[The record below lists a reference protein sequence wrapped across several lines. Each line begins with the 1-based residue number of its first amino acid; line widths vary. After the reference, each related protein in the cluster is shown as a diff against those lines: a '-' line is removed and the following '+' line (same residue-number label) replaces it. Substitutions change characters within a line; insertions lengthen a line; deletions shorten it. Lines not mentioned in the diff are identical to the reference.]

1 MTPSNLIDVIV
12 SSIAHET
19 PAVRV
24 YELRMP
30 DGAALP
36 SFTAG
41 SHIDVHLPQGLVR
54 AYSLCNPQNESDKY
68 LIAVAHSQNGRG
80 GSTYIHSNLKIGD
93 ILKICPPRNNFP
105 LYEDAPHT
113 VFIAGGIGITPIL
126 CMAHRLEAL
135 GRSWELVYCAR
146 TRASAAFVELLS
158 RFKVKVSF
166 VFDGEPGQKMLDMR
180 AFAASV
186 PKDAHLY
193 CCGPQPMMD
202 AFTAATVDR
211 LATTVHLEYFT
222 AKDAPATGGGFTVK
236 LFRSSREVQIQSEKS
251 ILDTLLE
258 MDVPVQYSCLEGTC
272 GECLTTVL
280 AGTPDHR
287 DVFLS
292 KADHDANNKMTICCS
307 GSKTSVLVLD
317 L

>member
-1 MTPSNLIDVIV
+1 MTPSNLIEVTIA
-12 SSIAHET
+12 SITRET
-19 PAVRV
+19 PDVCV
-24 YELRMP
+24 YELRNL
-30 DGAALP
+30 DGNALP

-41 SHIDVHLPQGLVR
+41 SHIDVHLPSGLVR
-54 AYSLCNPQNESDKY
+54 AYSLCNPQNDADKY
-68 LIAVAHSQNGRG
+68 LMAVARSQNGRG
-80 GSTYIHSNLKIGD
+80 GSNYIHSNLKTGD
-93 ILKICPPRNNFP
+93 VLKISPPRNNFP

-126 CMAHRLEAL
+126 CMANRLESL
-135 GRSWELVYCAR
+135 GRSWELVYCSR
-146 TRASAAFVELLS
+146 TKASAAFVELLS
-158 RFKVKVSF
+158 RFKDKVTF
-166 VFDGEPGQKMLDMR
+166 VFDGEPGQKMLDIR
-180 AFAASV
+180 AFTRSASS
-186 PKDAHLY
+186 DAHLY

-211 LATTVHLEYFT
+211 LATAVHLEYFT
-222 AKDAPATGGGFTVK
+222 AKDAPAISGGFTVK
-236 LFRSSREVQIQSEKS
+236 LFRSSKEVQIQSEKS

>member
-1 MTPSNLIDVIV
+1 MF
-12 SSIAHET
+12 
-19 PAVRV
+19 
-24 YELRMP
+24 ELRNP
-30 DGAALP
+30 AGTALP

-41 SHIDVHLPQGLVR
+41 SHIDVHLPFGLVR

-68 LIAVAHSQNGRG
+68 LIAVAHSQNGKG

-93 ILKICPPRNNFP
+93 ILKISPPRNNFN

-135 GRSWELVYCAR
+135 GGSWELVYCAR
-146 TRASAAFVELLS
+146 TKASAAFVDLLS
-158 RFKVKVSF
+158 RFKNKVRF
-166 VFDGEPGQKMLDMR
+166 VFDGEPDQKMLDMR
-180 AFAASV
+180 AFTASV

-202 AFTAATVDR
+202 AFIAATVDR

-236 LFRSSREVQIQSEKS
+236 LFRSSREVQIQGEKS

-287 DVFLS
+287 DVFMS